1 MTLKEFLEN
10 HYGGKHVRIYF
21 DGRATVSGTTRQVLA
36 YVKREQLDKPIKQIA
51 PVNDEMVDRYISE
64 IL

>member
-10 HYGGKHVRIYF
+10 HYGGKHVRIYV
-21 DGRATVSGTTRQVLA
+21 DGGATVSGTTRQVLA

-51 PVNDEMVDRYISE
+51 PVNDEMVDVVI
-64 IL
+64 